1 MMRLTAPATA
11 IAAALA
17 IGACGGGGGGG
28 GGSAA
33 APSGGETVATS
44 QISGVGRVLVD
55 QSGKPIYTSDQ
66 EASGKIVCATSACT
80 TFWKPVEASRQM
92 PSGDSAT
99 GKLGVVR
106 RPDGSKQLTANGRPL
121 YTFAEDSPG
130 QSTGDGFTDDFDG
143 RHFTWHVVLAGGKP
157 KTAGSGSSG
166 SDSGGSDQGLPNGDY
181 GSSGY

>member
-28 GGSAA
+28 GGSVA

-44 QISGVGRVLVD
+44 EISGVGRVLVD
-55 QSGKPIYTSDQ
+55 QSGKPLYTSDQ
-66 EASGKIVCATSACT
+66 EESGKIVCDTSACT
-80 TFWKPVEASRQM
+80 TFWKHVEAGKQM
-92 PSGDSAT
+92 PAGDSDT
-99 GKLGVVR
+99 GKLGVVK
-106 RPDGSKQLTANGRPL
+106 RPDGTRQVTADGRPL

-157 KTAGSGSSG
+157 TSGSGGDSSK
-166 SDSGGSDQGLPNGDY
+166 GLPNGDY
-181 GSSGY
+181 GY

>member
-1 MMRLTAPATA
+1 MA

-28 GGSAA
+28 GSAA
-33 APSGGETVATS
+33 APGEGETVATS

-66 EASGKIVCATSACT
+66 EASGKIVCDTSACT
-80 TFWKPVEASRQM
+80 TFWKPVEVGKQKPA
-92 PSGDSAT
+92 GDADT
-99 GKLGVVR
+99 GKLGVIN
-106 RPDGSKQLTANGRPL
+106 RPDGTRQVTANSRPL

-130 QSTGDGFTDDFDG
+130 RSTGDGFTDDFDG
-143 RHFTWHVVLAGGKP
+143 RHFTWHVVRAGGK
-157 KTAGSGSSG
+157 TS
-166 SDSGGSDQGLPNGDY
+166 SGGSGQGLPNGDY